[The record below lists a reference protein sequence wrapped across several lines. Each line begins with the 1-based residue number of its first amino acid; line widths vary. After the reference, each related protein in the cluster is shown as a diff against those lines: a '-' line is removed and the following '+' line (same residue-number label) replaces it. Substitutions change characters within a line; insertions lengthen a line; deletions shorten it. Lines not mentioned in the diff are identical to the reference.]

1 MSFLTSS
8 EGRNLGTTTRV
19 LRVLVLVLLTGGGIL
34 ALLGSPFIAA
44 AAKHNL
50 WVSRMAKHLASAS
63 LPSTA
68 DVVESS
74 GRVFNGGNGNG
85 CDYQG
90 LVIVSYWGDA
100 SDLRQAYMKSFEQY
114 AGRFPAPLITWGGT
128 GDKVN
133 WSANIWGESTEISM
147 WPNSDYSGLYLV
159 SLTNS
164 ARDDSFDPRCW

>member
-1 MSFLTSS
+1 M
-8 EGRNLGTTTRV
+8 GTTTRV
-19 LRVLVLVLLTGGGIL
+19 LRVLGLVLVIGGGIL
-34 ALLGSPFIAA
+34 ALLGSPFILA

-50 WVSRMAKHLASAS
+50 WVGRMANHLASAI
-63 LPSTA
+63 LPSGA
-68 DVVESS
+68 DVVDST

-114 AGRFPAPLITWGGT
+114 AGRFLAPQIIWGGT
-128 GDKVN
+128 GDKVK
-133 WSANIWGESTEISM
+133 WSAKIWDESTELYM

-164 ARDDSFDPRCW
+164 ARDESFDPRCW